1 MKNLKQLKNW
11 DGQSPPTFKHQKG
24 KPVVLQHALGKVNCM
39 QIFVKINNLITNV
52 ILINKYFMF
61 QNIPYFGEYQKLRE
75 AKIAEIKAIS
85 NPLDNLVE
93 TTRSSPETITAIPS
107 IKDVIGKAL
116 NYIGTYKDLNNKEQV
131 IALIDDV
138 RFNQFLFILIFI
150 YVYLYNIYYYILC
163 IKDK

>member
-1 MKNLKQLKNW
+1 
-11 DGQSPPTFKHQKG
+11 
-24 KPVVLQHALGKVNCM
+24 
-39 QIFVKINNLITNV
+39 
-52 ILINKYFMF
+52 MF

-85 NPLDNLVE
+85 NPLDKLVKI
-93 TTRSSPETITAIPS
+93 TRPSPEPITAIPR

-138 RFNQFLFILIFI
+138 SFNQLLFILIFI
-150 YVYLYNIYYYILC
+150 YLYLYNVYYYILC

>member
-1 MKNLKQLKNW
+1 
-11 DGQSPPTFKHQKG
+11 
-24 KPVVLQHALGKVNCM
+24 
-39 QIFVKINNLITNV
+39 
-52 ILINKYFMF
+52 MF